1 MFGDS
6 LEVRG
11 DLSELEERTETMR
24 IQYLQVSQDAILI
37 LSATLQEL
45 FM

>member
-24 IQYLQVSQDAILI
+24 IQYLQVSHEAILN
-37 LSATLQEL
+37 LRATLQE
-45 FM
+45 MYN